1 MFFEMILNSCFYP
14 EAIGRPGR
22 NRPMGQRRTGE
33 SLEFSERLVN
43 VLGKDND
50 KPREDEDIESR
61 TKDKLSC
68 SDGSRSIVRNNH
80 DMKN

>member
-1 MFFEMILNSCFYP
+1 
-14 EAIGRPGR
+14 
-22 NRPMGQRRTGE
+22 MGQRRTGE

-50 KPREDEDIESR
+50 RSRENEDIESW

-68 SDGSRSIVRNNH
+68 SNGSRSGWPRPTVKSAQLRFHEIGFSAREVLWQETGPI
-80 DMKN
+80 

>member
-1 MFFEMILNSCFYP
+1 
-14 EAIGRPGR
+14 
-22 NRPMGQRRTGE
+22 MGQRRTGE

-50 KPREDEDIESR
+50 RSRENEDIESW

-68 SDGSRSIVRNNH
+68 SNGSRSGWPRPITVRVLSY
-80 DMKN
+80 DFTKLDLAPGRFFGRGQV